1 MAPVRGTT
9 TWTVETVEWIFLSF
23 TAWTEVTSP
32 EEGFI
37 EDIWGIFDVLGHSDA
52 AHRFVG
58 SLAITGVW

>member
-1 MAPVRGTT
+1 M
-9 TWTVETVEWIFLSF
+9 VEWIFLSF

-32 EEGFI
+32 EEVFI